1 MLDIA
6 KATEVLEDYFE
17 NVTQEQFALD
27 LRRFCPELFEQE
39 GKKIKLEKLKNAEIY
54 QKAKEDSKLEI
65 APKLLQKGFSI
76 EEIAEILELD
86 KSLIAQ

>member
-39 GKKIKLEKLKNAEIY
+39 EKKIKLEKLKNAEIY

>member
-39 GKKIKLEKLKNAEIY
+39 EKNLKLEKLKNAEIY
-54 QKAKEDSKLEI
+54 QKAKEDNKLEI

>member
-27 LRRFCPELFEQE
+27 LRRFCPELFEQ
-39 GKKIKLEKLKNAEIY
+39 
-54 QKAKEDSKLEI
+54 
-65 APKLLQKGFSI
+65 LLQKGFSI